1 MEAVVPLETRL
12 EQSAVLD
19 DAAHLHA
26 LDLLRRLEFDHKRR
40 LPVHIVDVDP
50 DRPIIGLWQLA
61 MHVSER
67 LLAFRLHNRR
77 FRGTR
82 SVRSVRRNR
91 RVDGQMLPID
101 LILHQISARRVEV
114 GHPYMVV
121 VGLLGEP
128 RYAVI
133 GLGLG
138 EKQEK
143 RDAEAI
149 HRQHLRLR
157 RQHLLDKLKK
167 GTHRTNLIIICEII
181 TRLAES
187 TVVV

>member
-26 LDLLRRLEFDHKRR
+26 LDLPGRFEFDHQRR

-50 DRPIIGLWQLA
+50 DRPVIGLWQLA
-61 MHVSER
+61 LHVSEC

-77 FRGTR
+77 IRGIR
-82 SVRSVRRNR
+82 SIRRNR
-91 RVDGQMLPID
+91 HVDGQMLPID
-101 LILHQISARRVEV
+101 LIPHQISARGVED
-114 GHPYMVV
+114 GHPNMVV

-138 EKQEK
+138 DKQENAMPK
-143 RDAEAI
+143 PYTASICDSAGSI
-149 HRQHLRLR
+149 SW
-157 RQHLLDKLKK
+157 
-167 GTHRTNLIIICEII
+167 TN
-181 TRLAES
+181 
-187 TVVV
+187 